1 MNTYWSRTETNS
13 PKVLSKPK
21 VLAKLENH
29 LVDGEEVLV
38 LIASLG
44 SGYLV
49 ATKDRCLIAKVTA
62 GQSLLAGSFG
72 GGRVASFYYQDIN
85 GIEYNSGLATGVLEI
100 RTASYQGTD
109 NKDFWQGTFGSRNAN
124 SNDPFTLSNT
134 LPMNRSDYREA
145 KPLVEKIQKLI
156 SEAKTGRISPQGR
169 DGDLASSLVKLSE
182 MLEAGH
188 LTKEEFA
195 LAKGKL
201 LGAP

>member
-85 GIEYNSGLATGVLEI
+85 GIEYNSG
-100 RTASYQGTD
+100 S
-109 NKDFWQGTFGSRNAN
+109 
-124 SNDPFTLSNT
+124 
-134 LPMNRSDYREA
+134 
-145 KPLVEKIQKLI
+145 PL
-156 SEAKTGRISPQGR
+156 G
-169 DGDLASSLVKLSE
+169 
-182 MLEAGH
+182 
-188 LTKEEFA
+188 F
-195 LAKGKL
+195 
-201 LGAP
+201 